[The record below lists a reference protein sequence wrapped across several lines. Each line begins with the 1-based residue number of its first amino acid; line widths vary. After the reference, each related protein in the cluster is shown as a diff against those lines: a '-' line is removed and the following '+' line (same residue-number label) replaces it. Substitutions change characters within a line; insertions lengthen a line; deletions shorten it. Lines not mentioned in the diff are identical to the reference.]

1 MEENEVLG
9 RNNQKLADALSPL
22 KSKEQALNKVAKKN
36 GASVHQLKRLVKENQ
51 DCIEESRKVIRDDI
65 ITGLMTTLLDT
76 TNDDPNLS
84 ERDIKRLCS
93 KWKHDPNVV
102 FDAKKFEKLAK
113 KTPKVSMVMDLIVDA
128 GDESIPTKRQV
139 FRIDTG
145 I

>member
-9 RNNQKLADALSPL
+9 NNNQRLTDALSPL

-36 GASVHQLKRLVKENQ
+36 GATVQQLKRLVKENH
-51 DCIEESRKVIRDDI
+51 DCMEESRKVIRDDI

-76 TNDDPNLS
+76 TNDDANLS

-102 FDAKKFEKLAK
+102 FDANKFEKLAR
-113 KTPKVSMVMDLIVDA
+113 KTPKVSMVMDLIADA
-128 GDESIPTKRQV
+128 GDKSIPEKRQV
-139 FRIDTG
+139 FKIDTG
-145 I
+145 F